1 MYSYIIG
8 DVKTIGED
16 FIVLENN
23 GIGYMIQASA
33 RTIAK
38 YNINETYKVHTAYIL
53 RDDGVFLYG
62 FYSEEELDMFYM
74 LTSVS
79 SIGPKNGLSILSTLS
94 VLTIKLAII
103 NNDIKTLSKAPGV
116 GKKTAS
122 RIILELSDKIKD
134 VDISQKEIEEEN
146 SDVERMDNYKIALDA
161 LINLGYTRNDA
172 SKALGKV
179 DLEDMELQDIIK
191 FALKNI
197 G

>member
-62 FYSEEELDMFYM
+62 FYSKEELDMFYM

-103 NNDIKTLSKAPGV
+103 NNDIKTLSQAPGV

-134 VDISQKEIEEEN
+134 VEISPEELEEDKEEVK
-146 SDVERMDNYKIALDA
+146 SMDNYKIAMDA

-172 SKALGKV
+172 TKALAGLDV
-179 DLEDMELQDIIK
+179 GEMELQDIIK
-191 FALKNI
+191 LALKSI

>member
-134 VDISQKEIEEEN
+134 VDISQEEIEEEN